1 MHYKAF
7 PSIFLA
13 ALLCA
18 CQGVNPSL
26 DTARAMFPSIALR
39 INYQPGVEYL
49 QVSHGGHKAAMALG
63 WRKADGPVV
72 HEYWYSGQR
81 EMLHLLDGRMF
92 SVMGM
97 TQELRTQ
104 VPANPAA
111 PSWQAIAEA
120 TQSKASG
127 GALVWSRTRDVQP
140 GYRYGVVEY
149 ITSRQIKPTPAQ
161 QAQLTRLTLAA
172 ETAMWFEDQ
181 VEGKAQDGQTWRY
194 TEQFAVANNRVV
206 YSLQC
211 VGPDLCLRLQPLGVM
226 KP

>member
-1 MHYKAF
+1 MHHKAI
-7 PSIFLA
+7 PTIFLA

-18 CQGVNPSL
+18 CQGMNPSL
-26 DTARAMFPSIALR
+26 DTARVMFPSGELTA
-39 INYQPGVEYL
+39 NYQPGVEYL
-49 QVSHGGHKAAMALG
+49 QVGHAGRKTAMALG
-63 WRKADGPVV
+63 WRTTAGPLV

-81 EMLHLLDGRMF
+81 EMLHLLNGRVF
-92 SVMGM
+92 GVMGM
-97 TQELRTQ
+97 TQELRAQ
-104 VPANPAA
+104 VPANPPA

-149 ITSRQIKPTPAQ
+149 ITSRQTQPTQAQ
-161 QAQLTRLTLAA
+161 QALTGQAA
-172 ETAMWFEDQ
+172 VWFEDQ
-181 VEGKAQDGQTWRY
+181 VESKAKGGQTWRY
-194 TEQFAVANNRVV
+194 TEQFAVVNNRVV

-211 VGPDLCLRLQPLGVM
+211 VGPDLCLRLQPLGVV

>member
-1 MHYKAF
+1 
-7 PSIFLA
+7 
-13 ALLCA
+13 
-18 CQGVNPSL
+18 
-26 DTARAMFPSIALR
+26 
-39 INYQPGVEYL
+39 
-49 QVSHGGHKAAMALG
+49 
-63 WRKADGPVV
+63 
-72 HEYWYSGQR
+72 
-81 EMLHLLDGRMF
+81 
-92 SVMGM
+92 VMGM
-97 TQELRTQ
+97 TQELRAQ
-104 VPANPAA
+104 VPNNPAA

-149 ITSRQIKPTPAQ
+149 ITSRQIKPTQAQ
-161 QAQLTRLTLAA
+161 QAQAGNAA
-172 ETAMWFEDQ
+172 ETAVWFEDQ

-194 TEQFAVANNRVV
+194 IEQFAVANNRVV